1 VVLPS
6 EASGGKKDAPE
17 LTSNVKKAN
26 KDISKKETREKRQYF
41 PENMHLNMARFVPF
55 RQRFYPIRQPIHYT
69 RKAYAPFYGARE
81 DPDKPRISVHIEA
94 EKKNYI
100 THIDDEARDKRQL
113 FGMTSLMSPAR
124 PIQSPLSS
132 HGSKKEDAKSEVP
145 KHRSSRGVITEVPIR
160 AEQHHGV
167 VKTNL
172 NLINEA
178 EETKKSTIQR
188 LQKRHI
194 VESKR
199 NNENDDEHA
208 PIRKRQFVFNS
219 EPPVVRAI
227 VNGNKQQNS
236 DHSPIGNLIKMIA
249 GHSAK
254 NILGLNSKSFDVFPG
269 PLPDTKD
276 NSVWNIKSVEA
287 GNTEGGQATQ
297 AYTQQGGGVAYQQ
310 AGLESVEDSQ
320 RRADALKSAE
330 QQAEAE
336 KAAYINEQ
344 NAAVE
349 AQTAARIQQQKL
361 EEERAVER
369 EKQIENEQELEQA
382 RAGQMARLVTQRAN
396 ERLLDMSDELTPVG
410 TPLRPVGAMIMPM
423 QQQQQQEMV
432 NADADADASDDD
444 EDAPVY
450 RNHVVPTMLP
460 TMMPIQPDFFRP
472 TQVQFPME
480 AMAFQ
485 QAQRLQPMATM
496 EFQPAQRL
504 PPMSMMAPTPT
515 AFIPTP
521 SMMFMRT
528 PEMMP
533 FTEQP
538 PTPFFQEL
546 ESVHRSE
553 YAHASDEAPYLQP
566 YPIQKHHHRKHLTV
580 PTESPFHFSN
590 FPEPEMSDDDQ
601 KPEVHVHIQTEKSKI
616 PQNQRVRKDDIS
628 KHS

>member
-1 VVLPS
+1 MVLPS
-6 EASGGKKDAPE
+6 EASGGKEDAPE

-26 KDISKKETREKRQYF
+26 EDISKKETREKRQYF
-41 PENMHLNMARFVPF
+41 PATSHLNMARFAPL
-55 RQRFYPIRQPIHYT
+55 RQRFYPIRQPSHYI
-69 RKAYAPFYGARE
+69 RKVYAPFYGARE

-100 THIDDEARDKRQL
+100 THIEEAGDETRDKRQL
-113 FGMTSLMSPAR
+113 FGMTSLMSPAH

-145 KHRSSRGVITEVPIR
+145 KHRISRDIITEVPIR

-172 NLINEA
+172 NFINEG

-194 VESKR
+194 KESKK
-199 NNENDDEHA
+199 NNENEDEHA

-227 VNGNKQQNS
+227 VNGNKQPTS

-287 GNTEGGQATQ
+287 GTTEGGQATQ
-297 AYTQQGGGVAYQQ
+297 AYTQQNGGVAYQQ

-320 RRADALKSAE
+320 RRADALKNAE

-344 NAAVE
+344 TAAVE

-369 EKQIENEQELEQA
+369 ERQIENEQELEQA

-396 ERLLDMSDELTPVG
+396 ERFLDMSHGLTPIE
-410 TPLRPVGAMIMPM
+410 TPMRSVGAMMMPM
-423 QQQQQQEMV
+423 QQQQQQEM
-432 NADADADASDDD
+432 ADADADASDDD

-460 TMMPIQPDFFRP
+460 TMMPIQPDYFHP
-472 TQVQFPME
+472 TQVQIPME

-485 QAQRLQPMATM
+485 PAQRLQPMTTM
-496 EFQPAQRL
+496 AFQPAQRL
-504 PPMSMMAPTPT
+504 PPMPMIAPTPT

-521 SMMFMRT
+521 SMMFMPT
-528 PEMMP
+528 PDMMP
-533 FTEQP
+533 FTEP

-553 YAHASDEAPYLQP
+553 YAQTSDAAPYLQP
-566 YPIQKHHHRKHLTV
+566 YPTQKHHHRKHLTV
-580 PTESPFHFSN
+580 PTESPFRFSN

-616 PQNQRVRKDDIS
+616 PQSQRVRKGEIS